1 MMVHT
6 IQRAIV
12 PLGISALILGM
23 FTVSLADKPDPPE
36 QQILR
41 EALEGKATEKSGDG
55 VLDDVLDII
64 KKRGS
69 ILDGST
75 LDDRTDE
82 TVTAS
87 ADASLNAMVAEQL
100 LKTSRL
106 LQSIGGQDKM
116 RVDLVKRMRTE
127 AARLLSE

>member
-1 MMVHT
+1 MVHT

-41 EALEGKATEKSGDG
+41 EALEGKETEKSGDG

-69 ILDGST
+69 ILDGSA

-87 ADASLNAMVAEQL
+87 ADASRNAMVAEQL